1 MTHLSLSAGFVAIG
15 PPLERRRLELIASF
29 GFSRDKLM
37 VTDTALP
44 VQLPPEC
51 PFAGFSSTIVCP
63 ATLAY
68 FHVRRKAYGVRRA
81 REANGVRRPLP
92 SRSRSHH
99 RAPST
104 QHLRPSPSTSP

>member
-68 FHVRRKAYGVRRA
+68 FHVRRTAYGVHVRRMA
-81 REANGVRRPLP
+81 HGVRPIPIPITSP
-92 SRSRSHH
+92 S
-99 RAPST
+99 PST